1 MPTRRDVDLHVFKT
15 SMVLPLPREEVFA
28 FFADAANLERITLPE
43 LRFRILTPRPPPM
56 QEGTLIGYKL
66 SLLGVPMRWRARIT
80 DWEPPIGFVD
90 EQVRGPYRLWRHAHR
105 FYEW

>member
-43 LRFRILTPRPPPM
+43 LRFRILTPRPPPRAS
-56 QEGTLIGYKL
+56 YPR
-66 SLLGVPMRWRARIT
+66 LL
-80 DWEPPIGFVD
+80 F
-90 EQVRGPYRLWRHAHR
+90 QRGIRPGLHPV
-105 FYEW
+105 